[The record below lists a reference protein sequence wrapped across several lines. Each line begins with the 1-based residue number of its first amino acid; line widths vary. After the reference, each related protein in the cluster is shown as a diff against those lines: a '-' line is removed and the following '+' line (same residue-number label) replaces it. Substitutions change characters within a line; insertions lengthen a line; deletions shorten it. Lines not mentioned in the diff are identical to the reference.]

1 MEPISA
7 VAGLTATTVGL
18 SGLGYGATALA
29 FIAATKQV
37 GNVVKNNMF
46 LDDPPPRPLDVATL
60 SITAKNASIDYA
72 SIRSCCD
79 DTNNIDFK
87 DLVIKVDY
95 TGFLKKNDFIVL
107 CDLPISTT
115 ILAGIAAAT
124 TIGLT
129 TKNTLLLSDKTY
141 HFSKLKFNYLGTNN
155 SLQYKVD
162 KTTVAVPVLP
172 TPITV
177 HGVGTVERICRVL
190 KSSTVDPIQ
199 SVVFNSEGVINNKL
213 LSGSVPGTII
223 VFIKHVLR
231 NMAIVY
237 GDQFTFN
244 LQTTCINIDQQFSM
258 SEQFSIPAAVAAP
271 RPPPPPPSPQ
281 LYIFN
286 NKLLSFW
293 KTVTHNDYS
302 SFLHFQVLF
311 NQQSV
316 QMVDVIF
323 NDENDIGTLQKVRRD
338 WIRDT
343 FNGDNPK
350 LVKGNIWTQLSKEGS
365 SKNSSSLMD
374 YKQEFQKSGSELM
387 DKAIEDYKR
396 ALENGDQVIIQ
407 ETAKELRKVETS
419 LYFDAMK
426 SESDTNIRRTLYQEL
441 NQISEKG
448 RKFGNDAL
456 RRNEDALIRNENP
469 SRRIFFEN
477 YGTDNSYYNGDQF
490 RVNQRNDD
498 SRGRQG
504 GAEIRRGGLKSGKPR
519 KARAKKTKKKSKE
532 KNRLTQRK

>member
-1 MEPISA
+1 MASVTIASAASTFAPIA
-7 VAGLTATTVGL
+7 AGVGGVGLVAGVATM
-18 SGLGYGATALA
+18 ALKH
-29 FIAATKQV
+29 FGSV
-37 GNVVKNNMF
+37 YKNNT
-46 LDDPPPRPLDVATL
+46 LEDPPSRPLDVATL
-60 SITAKNASIDYA
+60 SITAKNGTASIDYA

-79 DTNNIDFK
+79 DTNKIDFK
-87 DLVIKVDY
+87 NLAIKADY
-95 TGFLKKNDFIVL
+95 IGFLSKYDFIVL

-115 ILAGIAAAT
+115 IPDVKLKT
-124 TIGLT
+124 LP
-129 TKNTLLLSDKTY
+129 KNTLLLSDKTY
-141 HFSKLKFNYLGTNN
+141 HFSKLIFNFIGTNK
-155 SLQYKVD
+155 SLKYTVD
-162 KTTVAVPVLP
+162 ETSNAVPVL
-172 TPITV
+172 PITV

-199 SVVFNSEGVINNKL
+199 SVVFNSEGIIGNKL
-213 LSGSVPGTII
+213 LSGSVSGTII

-244 LQTTCINIDQQFSM
+244 LQTTCINTDTLFST
-258 SEQFSIPAAVAAP
+258 SEPFSIPPAAP
-271 RPPPPPPSPQ
+271 RAPQPPQPPQPPQ
-281 LYIFN
+281 LYIFK

-311 NQQSV
+311 NQQFKV
-316 QMVDVIF
+316 QMIDVIF
-323 NDENDIGTLQKVRRD
+323 NDENNFDTLQKVRRD

-350 LVKGNIWTQLSKEGS
+350 LVKGNIWAELSKEGS

-396 ALENGDQVIIQ
+396 AIENGNPESIT
-407 ETAKELRKVETS
+407 EMASELRKVETS

-426 SESDTNIRRTLYQEL
+426 SESDTHIRRTLYQEL

-448 RKFGNDAL
+448 RKFGTDAL
-456 RRNEDALIRNENP
+456 RRNENS
-469 SRRIFFEN
+469 SRRSPDYETDYGSLFRIYQSADEN
-477 YGTDNSYYNGDQF
+477 
-490 RVNQRNDD
+490 RR
-498 SRGRQG
+498 G
-504 GAEIRRGGLKSGKPR
+504 GAVRRGGLKSGKPR
-519 KARAKKTKKKSKE
+519 KARAKKTKKKRKE